1 MPETTGRAISV
12 VNPAT
17 EEELARYDEF
27 TAHEVEQ
34 AIVDAHEAQQ
44 AWQETSFGQ
53 RSELLR
59 KTAAALRSGSSE
71 YAALITREMG
81 KPIRES
87 EAEIEKCAWNCE
99 FYAEE
104 GQAFLANRQV
114 SSSAQ
119 TSYVTYEPIGVV
131 LAIMPWNFPFWQ
143 VFRFAAPVLMAGNG
157 ALLKHSPNVS
167 GCALAIEELLRKVGF
182 PSGLFRTLL
191 ISDASVTEATDSLL
205 HDPRVAAVTLTGS
218 ERAGAAVGA
227 AAGRA
232 LKKSVLELGGSD
244 PFIVLDDADVATV
257 AQLGARS
264 RFINGGQSCIAAK
277 RFIVAEQVADEFE
290 QRFVEAVAAM
300 PVGDPLDDTTSI
312 GPMARADLL
321 DGLTRQVE
329 ESVERGARALLGG
342 KRLPR
347 RGYFFEPTVLADVD
361 RDMPAFRQETFGPV
375 AALIRA
381 RDEEAAIEL
390 ANDTPYGLS
399 ASVWTRDI
407 ERGIRLG
414 RRVTS
419 GALFVNGV
427 VASDPRL
434 PFGGTKRSGYGRELS
449 AEGIREFANIRTVW
463 IGPATV
469 QADSAPLSE

>member
-17 EEELARYDEF
+17 EEELASYDEF
-27 TAHEVEQ
+27 TADEVQQ
-34 AIVDAHEAQQ
+34 AIVEAYEAQR
-44 AWQETSFGQ
+44 AWQETSFAH

-59 KTAAALRSGSSE
+59 KTAAELRSGSGE
-71 YAALITREMG
+71 FAALITREMG

-87 EAEIEKCAWNCE
+87 EAEIDKCAWNCE

-104 GQAFLANRQV
+104 GQAFLADRQIF
-114 SSSAQ
+114 SSAE

-143 VFRFAAPVLMAGNG
+143 VFRFAAPVLMAGNS

-182 PSGLFRTLL
+182 PPGLFRTLL
-191 ISDASVTEATDSLL
+191 ISDASVTEATASLL
-205 HDPRVAAVTLTGS
+205 NDPRVAAVTLTGS

-227 AAGRA
+227 VAGRA

-300 PVGDPLDDTTSI
+300 PVGDPLDSTTSI

-361 RDMPAFRQETFGPV
+361 PDMPAFRQETFGPV
-375 AALIRA
+375 AALVHA
-381 RDEEAAIEL
+381 RDEEAAIAL

-407 ERGIRLG
+407 ERGLRLG

-449 AEGIREFANIRTVW
+449 AEGIREFTNIRTVW

-469 QADSAPLSE
+469 QAASAPLSE